1 MKMKPTDLSYFLTKY
16 LSVYLPGTRGLS
28 SNTIASRR
36 DAFTLLLG
44 FCKDVKGVPI
54 EKVQIQILTTQLITG
69 FLNWLENIRGCC
81 ASTRNQRLTSIKAFF
96 KYLQA
101 ETPDHIL
108 LCQQIMSLPLK
119 KTNTGNISYLTLDGI
134 KAVFDSVDSTSRNG
148 RRDLVL
154 LSVLYDSGARVQ
166 ELADLTVGDI
176 RLQKPETISLTGKGR
191 KTRIVP
197 MMEPTARL
205 LGQYLTENHLNNS
218 PQKQYP
224 LFCNRSDQKLSR
236 AGIAYVL
243 KKYVDHVRELH
254 PNLIPDVV
262 SVHSFRHSKAMHMLQ
277 AGVPLIYIRDFLG
290 HEEISTT
297 EIYARCDGKMKREAF
312 ESAYSEK
319 HSAQLPVW
327 QQDNNLMSW
336 LKSLC

>member
-1 MKMKPTDLSYFLTKY
+1 MKPTDFSYHLTKY
-16 LSVYLPGTRGLS
+16 LSTYLPGMQGLS

-44 FCKDVKGVPI
+44 FCKKVKGVPV
-54 EKVQIQILTTQLITG
+54 EKVEIQTLSVKLITD
-69 FLNWLENIRGCC
+69 FLDWLENDRKCC

-96 KYLQA
+96 KYLQT
-101 ETPDHIL
+101 ETPEYIL
-108 LCQQIMSLPLK
+108 LCQQIMSVPLK
-119 KTNTGNISYLTLDGI
+119 KTINRNICYLTLDGI
-134 KAVFDSVDSTSRNG
+134 KSILDAINTTSRTG

-166 ELADLTVGDI
+166 ELADLKVGDI
-176 RLQKPETISLTGKGR
+176 RLQKPETISLTGKGK

-197 MMEPTARL
+197 MLEPTARL
-205 LGQYLTENHLNNS
+205 LKQYLTENYLGS
-218 PQKQYP
+218 PSHKLYP
-224 LFCNRSDQKLSR
+224 LFCNRSGNKLSR

-243 KKYVDHVRELH
+243 KKYVCTVRVTH
-254 PNLIPDVV
+254 PTLLPDVV
-262 SVHSFRHSKAMHMLQ
+262 SVHSLRHSKAMHMLQ

-297 EIYARCDGKMKREAF
+297 EIYAKCDGKMKREAL
-312 ESAYSEK
+312 ESAYSEMRSTK
-319 HSAQLPVW
+319 LPVW
-327 QQDNNLMSW
+327 HQDNNLMSW

>member
-1 MKMKPTDLSYFLTKY
+1 MKPTDLSYHLTKY
-16 LSVYLPGTRGLS
+16 LSTYLPGIRGLS

-36 DAFTLLLG
+36 DTFALLLC
-44 FCKDVKGVPI
+44 FCRDAKGIPV
-54 EKVQIQILTTQLITG
+54 EKVKIQILTTRLVAD
-69 FLNWLENIRGCC
+69 FLDWLENARGCC

-96 KYLQA
+96 KYLQS
-101 ETPDHIL
+101 ETPEHIL
-108 LCQQIMSLPLK
+108 LCQQIMSMPLK
-119 KTNTGNISYLTLDGI
+119 KTNTRNIRYLTLDGI
-134 KAVFDSVDSTSRNG
+134 KAILDSVDSTSRTG

-176 RLQKPETISLTGKGR
+176 RLQRPGTISLTGKGK

-197 MMEPTARL
+197 MLEPTARL
-205 LGQYLTENHLNNS
+205 LRQYLAENSLDGATK
-218 PQKQYP
+218 KQYP
-224 LFCNRSDQKLSR
+224 LFCNRSDKKLSR
-236 AGIAYVL
+236 AGISYVL
-243 KKYVDHVRELH
+243 NKYVDRIRELH

-312 ESAYSEK
+312 ESAYSETHCAK
-319 HSAQLPVW
+319 LPVW
-327 QQDNNLMSW
+327 QQDDNLMSW

>member
-1 MKMKPTDLSYFLTKY
+1 MKPTDLSYYLTKY
-16 LSVYLPGTRGLS
+16 LSAYLPGTRGLS

-36 DAFTLLLG
+36 DAFALLLG
-44 FCKDVKGVPI
+44 FCRDVKGVPV
-54 EKVQIQILTTQLITG
+54 EKLEIQTLTTKLLTD
-69 FLNWLENIRGCC
+69 FLDWIENDRRCC

-96 KYLQA
+96 KYLQS
-101 ETPDHIL
+101 ETPEHIL
-108 LCQQIMSLPLK
+108 VCQQIMSMPLK
-119 KTNTGNISYLTLDGI
+119 KTNTGNIGYLTLDGI
-134 KAVFDSVDSTSRNG
+134 KAILDCVDSTRING

-176 RLQKPETISLTGKGR
+176 RLQKPETIRLTGKGR

-197 MMEPTARL
+197 IMEPTARL
-205 LGQYLTENHLNNS
+205 FKQYLAENRLDGA

-224 LFCNRSDQKLSR
+224 LFSNRSGKKLSR
-236 AGIAYVL
+236 AGISYVL
-243 KKYVDHVRELH
+243 KKYVDLIRELH
-254 PNLIPDVV
+254 PTLIPDVV

-297 EIYARCDGKMKREAF
+297 EVYARCDGKMKREAF
-312 ESAYSEK
+312 ESAYSDT
-319 HSAQLPVW
+319 HSAKLPVW
-327 QQDNNLMSW
+327 QQDVNLMSW

>member
-1 MKMKPTDLSYFLTKY
+1 MKPTDLSYHLTKY
-16 LSVYLPGTRGLS
+16 LSAYLPGTRGLS

-36 DAFTLLLG
+36 DAFALLLG
-44 FCKDVKGVPI
+44 FCRNVKGTPV
-54 EKVQIQILTTQLITG
+54 EKVKIQTLTTRLITD
-69 FLNWLENIRGCC
+69 FLDWLENDRGCS

-96 KYLQA
+96 KYLQS
-101 ETPDHIL
+101 ETPEHIL
-108 LCQQIMSLPLK
+108 LCQQIMSIPMK
-119 KTNTGNISYLTLDGI
+119 KSNTGNIGYLTLDGI
-134 KAVFDSVDSTSRNG
+134 KAVLDSTDATSKNG

-166 ELADLTVGDI
+166 ELADLTAGDI
-176 RLQKPETISLTGKGR
+176 RLQKPETICLTGKGR

-205 LGQYLTENHLNNS
+205 LKQYLEENSLDCA

-224 LFCNRSDQKLSR
+224 LFCNRSGKKFSR
-236 AGIAYVL
+236 AGISYVL
-243 KKYVDHVRELH
+243 KKYVDRVKELN
-254 PNLIPDVV
+254 PTLIPDVV
-262 SVHSFRHSKAMHMLQ
+262 SAHSFRHSKAMHMLQ

-312 ESAYSEK
+312 ESAYSGT
-319 HSAQLPVW
+319 HSAELPVW
-327 QQDNNLMSW
+327 QQDDNLLLW

>member
-1 MKMKPTDLSYFLTKY
+1 MKPTDLSYHLTKY
-16 LSVYLPGTRGLS
+16 LSAHLPGTRGLS

-36 DAFTLLLG
+36 DAFALLLN
-44 FCKDVKGVPI
+44 FCRDIKGIPV
-54 EKVQIQILTTQLITG
+54 EKIKIQTLTTGLVTD
-69 FLNWLENIRGCC
+69 FLDWLERDRGCC

-96 KYLQA
+96 KYLQS
-101 ETPDHIL
+101 ETPEHIL
-108 LCQQIMSLPLK
+108 LCQQIISMPLK
-119 KTNTGNISYLTLDGI
+119 KTNTGNIGYLSLDGI
-134 KAVFDSVDSTSRNG
+134 KSILDSVDSTSRNG

-176 RLQKPETISLTGKGR
+176 RLQKPGTISLMGKGR

-205 LGQYLTENHLNNS
+205 LKQYLAENNLDGA

-224 LFCNRSDQKLSR
+224 LFCNRSGEKLSR
-236 AGIAYVL
+236 AGISYVL
-243 KKYVDHVRELH
+243 KKYVDRVRELH
-254 PNLIPDVV
+254 PALIPDVV

-290 HEEISTT
+290 HQEISTT
-297 EIYARCDGKMKREAF
+297 EVYARCDGKMKREAF
-312 ESAYSEK
+312 EFAYSDT
-319 HSAQLPVW
+319 HSTELPVW
-327 QQDNNLMSW
+327 QQDDNLMSW